1 MHSGNPGLPQ
11 SPSDSLEQ
19 AAQVTT
25 AQVRSL
31 FDMNLGERGRLVG
44 ESIPQNQR
52 PLLEAM
58 GMCGDCELRVCH
70 NSGSCILEVD
80 GQRVGLSEEIASS
93 LRVLPLDS

>member
-1 MHSGNPGLPQ
+1 MQTGNP
-11 SPSDSLEQ
+11 SPEKSARPSLEQ
-19 AAQVTT
+19 AALSTS

-31 FDMNLGERGRLVG
+31 FDMKLGDRGRLV
-44 ESIPQNQR
+44 EDSIPQNQR

-70 NSGSCILEVD
+70 NSGSCILEID
-80 GQRVGLSEEIASS
+80 GQRVGLSEEIAST